1 MASPEVSAPIVR
13 ALIDEARGK
22 NYPGGVLGIRTQ
34 PAWSGPD
41 SFLHEGVPVTVV
53 PCVSALAVHE
63 ALLRRSSREWLVIL
77 TDRPE
82 EDLGA
87 SVLTHLLWHRLR
99 TPDPWEAVRR
109 RFAAT
114 GIDPALTAG
123 ARHRDLATG
132 LLAATPSKGTPPAPA
147 GVLTRD
153 HAFAAV
159 AARHLGVP
167 GPDLDGEAVLAWTAD
182 PAATTS
188 VADLRAVAG
197 DAVTDALLEWMAQA
211 AGPAQGP
218 LLALLRAGQAGDAV
232 PLGLVVGVLV
242 AARAATA
249 VTAGQAPRVAGQQQT
264 AREALIRLEPR
275 LGGSVPAE
283 PALLSW
289 AADASRV
296 VVERLGNETTRPQA
310 ERLLARADEL
320 LAGGQASTLA
330 GISDVLPSGLT
341 RRLADL
347 ATALRAATTEHGPAT
362 GQAPAGQAP
371 AGLPQ
376 PGLPLP
382 GAIAG
387 VEAAWVLVE
396 RHRLAEG
403 DRRVGAFRAAVRLT
417 RWLAVPEAAAP
428 APAPAAPALAALVRR
443 HGDVDGWVDSAVND
457 AVRGVGDAELGAGL
471 AAVLASVR
479 LRRGAH
485 DTAFASALVAHTMDD
500 PALTD
505 GAHAGVWHLEDVLPR
520 VVLPLA
526 TTAPTLLLVLDGMSA
541 GVGTEVVGD
550 ILTRVTDGW
559 AEALLPGQPRRAV
572 ALAALPTL
580 TEVSRTSLLCGELR
594 TGGQDAEVR
603 GYTGLTRA
611 RGLAG
616 ALLFH
621 KKPLDSSRPGFA
633 VADDVG
639 AAIDDT
645 TGRPL
650 VTCILNTIDDA
661 LDRSDPGGTDWSAD
675 TVRHLLPLLDRAR
688 LAGRVVV
695 ITADHGHV
703 VERREGA
710 QRPFAGI
717 SSGRSRPGD
726 QPAGNGEVLVEGR
739 RVLDHGGRAVLA
751 VDERLRYGPL
761 KAGYHGGAA
770 PAEAVVPVVVL
781 VPGAVPDGA
790 DLRLAPP
797 QEPPWWDA
805 PLPDVGSGDQA
816 SATLPAPATGPSR
829 RTARPPRRPPAVQDP
844 GLFEVEAPPPVPK
857 PAPIAGR
864 GSLFAGLADDVLG
877 SPVFAAQRK
886 IAGRVSTSDDQV
898 HALLTALLGAPGQR
912 LSPAQA
918 ATALAVPTVAVRGAV
933 LHVQRLLNVE
943 SYPVLRV
950 DADGVTVVLDEQL
963 LREQFEVGP

>member
-63 ALLRRSSREWLVIL
+63 ALLRRSGREWLVIL

-153 HAFAAV
+153 HAFASV

-371 AGLPQ
+371 AGCWSS
-376 PGLPLP
+376 GT
-382 GAIAG
+382 G
-387 VEAAWVLVE
+387 
-396 RHRLAEG
+396 
-403 DRRVGAFRAAVRLT
+403 
-417 RWLAVPEAAAP
+417 
-428 APAPAAPALAALVRR
+428 
-443 HGDVDGWVDSAVND
+443 S
-457 AVRGVGDAELGAGL
+457 
-471 AAVLASVR
+471 
-479 LRRGAH
+479 
-485 DTAFASALVAHTMDD
+485 
-500 PALTD
+500 
-505 GAHAGVWHLEDVLPR
+505 PR
-520 VVLPLA
+520 V
-526 TTAPTLLLVLDGMSA
+526 TAGSA
-541 GVGTEVVGD
+541 
-550 ILTRVTDGW
+550 
-559 AEALLPGQPRRAV
+559 P
-572 ALAALPTL
+572 
-580 TEVSRTSLLCGELR
+580 S
-594 TGGQDAEVR
+594 
-603 GYTGLTRA
+603 A
-611 RGLAG
+611 R
-616 ALLFH
+616 
-621 KKPLDSSRPGFA
+621 P
-633 VADDVG
+633 
-639 AAIDDT
+639 
-645 TGRPL
+645 
-650 VTCILNTIDDA
+650 
-661 LDRSDPGGTDWSAD
+661 
-675 TVRHLLPLLDRAR
+675 
-688 LAGRVVV
+688 
-695 ITADHGHV
+695 
-703 VERREGA
+703 
-710 QRPFAGI
+710 
-717 SSGRSRPGD
+717 
-726 QPAGNGEVLVEGR
+726 
-739 RVLDHGGRAVLA
+739 
-751 VDERLRYGPL
+751 YGS
-761 KAGYHGGAA
+761 
-770 PAEAVVPVVVL
+770 
-781 VPGAVPDGA
+781 PDG
-790 DLRLAPP
+790 
-797 QEPPWWDA
+797 
-805 PLPDVGSGDQA
+805 
-816 SATLPAPATGPSR
+816 SR
-829 RTARPPRRPPAVQDP
+829 CRRPPRRPQSRPPRPRPPQPRPPQPRPPRPWPHWYGGTVTSTAGSTPRSTTQCAGSATPSWGPAWP
-844 GLFEVEAPPPVPK
+844 PCSRRSASGAAPTTPPL
-857 PAPIAGR
+857 PAPWWPTLWTTRHSPMGR
-864 GSLFAGLADDVLG
+864 TPASGTWRTCCPASF
-877 SPVFAAQRK
+877 SPWR
-886 IAGRVSTSDDQV
+886 R
-898 HALLTALLGAPGQR
+898 P
-912 LSPAQA
+912 
-918 ATALAVPTVAVRGAV
+918 
-933 LHVQRLLNVE
+933 
-943 SYPVLRV
+943 LRRCYSSWT
-950 DADGVTVVLDEQL
+950 G
-963 LREQFEVGP
+963 